1 MSSNL
6 ENLRSRIMASINSKK
21 EEKKVPTGPRAAM
34 GASEGAASSESGN
47 NGAWQGAERAGKSAE
62 SNEVRGG
69 RGDARTRGG
78 AGGSWRGGH
87 QTASNSMPLGA
98 PSRFGGGGE
107 GRWGPGSS
115 DGGWN
120 APGYDARRGGRVGSR
135 YGGRFD
141 GGPGRIG
148 KPAGGGRGYS
158 GPGRFRDGPGRMAP
172 AARGM
177 GRKSRGSGPPF
188 AREWVPD
195 EREVDWS
202 RVPALEERKR
212 LRPTRWDVTPRGFE
226 HVPAERAKLS
236 GLFPLP
242 GQPQELDR
250 MTLEGIAEKG
260 ALNRRTKI
268 LFEDPTKQN
277 LAQCKLNRTL
287 VLSGEG
293 VADMDRVAACVSDM
307 LKNITLEGEHV
318 LSSCEQRK
326 GVLVLELN
334 SEESAML
341 VLAAQAY
348 LKKQLNSHIVWER
361 PGEYVARIDAE
372 EPICDRNLIAL
383 LDVPL
388 QGASEAPGWLQEQGI
403 TYSWLHC
410 VEVARQ
416 GVNIFTRTILYTPT
430 SAEAPLPSLQDVHV
444 LQPNASELTQ
454 NYSDISYQ
462 SFSKVVAVQT
472 HKPSKVVCLL
482 NAVDPLELKNEAYY
496 REVHDAIMFGT
507 PVLNCG
513 PVESVKIP
521 VPGPDFRNNFE
532 SVSLQI
538 GKIFIKFKELSGAE
552 RAMLMLA
559 GMRFCERTIIC
570 SYYSERDFDVDL
582 F

>member
-34 GASEGAASSESGN
+34 GASEGAGSNESGSS
-47 NGAWQGAERAGKSAE
+47 GGWQGGERAGRGAERGE
-62 SNEVRGG
+62 MRGERGDGWGRGG
-69 RGDARTRGG
+69 EGAAR
-78 AGGSWRGGH
+78 RGGH

-107 GRWGPGSS
+107 ARRGPGGGE
-115 DGGWN
+115 GGWS
-120 APGYDARRGGRVGSR
+120 APGYDTRRGGRVGSR

-148 KPAGGGRGYS
+148 KPAGGRGYS
-158 GPGRFRDGPGRMAP
+158 GPGRFRDGAGRGAP
-172 AARGM
+172 AARGL
-177 GRKSRGSGPPF
+177 GRKARAGPPF

-202 RVPALEERKR
+202 RVPALEERPR

-268 LFEDPTKQN
+268 LFEDPTKPN

-293 VADMDRVAACVSDM
+293 VGDLDRVAACVSDM

-326 GVLVLELN
+326 GALVLELN
-334 SEESAML
+334 SEESATL

-348 LKKQLNSHIVWER
+348 LKNQLNSHIVWQR
-361 PGEYVARIDAE
+361 PEEYVARLDAE
-372 EPICDRNLIAL
+372 EPICDRNLIAML
-383 LDVPL
+383 GVPL
-388 QGASEAPGWLQEQGI
+388 QSASEVPGWLQEQDI
-403 TYSWLHC
+403 TYSWLHS

-416 GVNIFTRTILYTPT
+416 GANIFTQAVLYTPA
-430 SAEAPLPSLQDVHV
+430 SAEAPLPSPQGVQV

-482 NAVDPLELKNEAYY
+482 NAVDPLELKNERYY
-496 REVHDAIMFGT
+496 REVHDAVMFGT

-570 SYYSERDFDVDL
+570 SYYSERDFDMDL